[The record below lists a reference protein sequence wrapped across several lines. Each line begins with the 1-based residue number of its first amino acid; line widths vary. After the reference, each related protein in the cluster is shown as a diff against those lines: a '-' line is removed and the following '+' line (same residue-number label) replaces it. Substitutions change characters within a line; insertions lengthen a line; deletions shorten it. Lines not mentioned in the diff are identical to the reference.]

1 MNEKEAPSCDIS
13 TDDSLNKNINSEKT
27 IQILENKESQRKFLL
42 DNYPTNICGE
52 LECNFLEDEI
62 IEPDILIEDE
72 NGNNKYVFFI

>member
-13 TDDSLNKNINSEKT
+13 TDDLLNKNINSEKP

-72 NGNNKYVFFI
+72 NGNNKYVFLI